1 MDAVEH
7 ECLETEYGS
16 LFSQLDALLFIAV
29 PSMETVRESRWLQE
43 KKLRDSM
50 ARNGDAEALVGL
62 MTREEVLDY
71 VELFERYTEHMLRTL
86 PELADVHICR
96 DPDFRYTV
104 ERVSDPHR
112 SKAIQRIP

>member
-7 ECLETEYGS
+7 ECPRNRIWLLVFPAGCPS
-16 LFSQLDALLFIAV
+16 LHRRS
-29 PSMETVRESRWLQE
+29 SMETVRESRWLQE